1 MDKQRKARNER
12 RLTLSQ
18 FENAIQSLSVGQRT
32 IDIAKAVL
40 VDGLR
45 QRDQAANYGITGGA
59 VSQIVKKVWDAAQ
72 DAAQD
77 AKIPAGYEEITVV
90 LPEQRAFLVKKWASE
105 AEKSLG
111 VKL

>member
-72 DAAQD
+72 DA
-77 AKIPAGYEEITVV
+77 KIPAGYEEITVV

>member
-59 VSQIVKKVWDAAQ
+59 VSQAVGKVWRAAQ
-72 DAAQD
+72 GAGV
-77 AKIPAGYEEITVV
+77 PAGYEKITVI
-90 LPEQRAFLVKKWASE
+90 LPEQRAFIVKKWASE
-105 AEKSLG
+105 AEESLG